1 MGSLKE
7 TILGTKLL
15 PSQVALFYLGQ
26 VGFIL
31 KSHEKYL
38 MVDGYLS
45 DYVDRNC
52 SSDLVQWERLYPAPI
67 RAEELDFLDY
77 VFCTHTHYDHADP
90 YTLKAVAACNE
101 KAVFAGCASVCQVLK
116 EYGIPAQRIL
126 KVQADEE
133 KVLEE
138 DIRVMGVP
146 AAHEELHPD
155 PEGGYEETGFL
166 LTLGEKRIFHSGD
179 CCPYDGL
186 EQRIMNCDVLI
197 LPINGR
203 DYYRRYVKDIIG
215 CFDSTEAVT
224 IASHTHAGLLVP
236 VHWDL
241 YAVNAVNPGSF
252 VDIIHKQA
260 PAQPYHIF
268 VPGERYIVE

>member
-1 MGSLKE
+1 MRSLKE
-7 TILGTKLL
+7 IVLGTQLL

-26 VGFIL
+26 VGFLI
-31 KSHEKYL
+31 KYHEKYL

-52 SSDLVQWERLYPAPI
+52 SSDLVRWERLYETPI
-67 RAEELDFLDY
+67 RGEELDFVDY

-90 YTLKAVAACNE
+90 YTLKAVADCSK
-101 KAVFAGCASVCQVLK
+101 KAVFAGCATVCQALR
-116 EYGIPAQRIL
+116 EYGIPMSRIC
-126 KVQADEE
+126 KVQADQE
-133 KVLEE
+133 VAFE
-138 DIRVMGVP
+138 DDIHVIGVP

-155 PEGGYEETGFL
+155 QEGGYRETGFL
-166 LTLGEKRIFHSGD
+166 FVLGDKRIFHSGD

-186 EQRIMNCDVLI
+186 EQRIMNCDALI

-215 CFDSTEAVT
+215 CFDSMEAVT
-224 IASHTHAGLLVP
+224 IASHTHARLLVP

-241 YAVNAVNPGSF
+241 YEVNAVNPGSF
-252 VDIIHKQA
+252 VDIIHKQT
-260 PAQPYHIF
+260 PAQSYHIF
-268 VPGERYIVE
+268 VPGERYIVD